1 MKHKVIYN
9 QNDTIL
15 VLVNEEDLV
24 EIARVNFGII
34 SCKWTKGLS
43 DFASIEEA
51 IKEVDADVPLDYLSY
66 GQFESEEEKDTD
78 RIINLTLKQI
88 YYNEG

>member
-15 VLVNEEDLV
+15 VLVNEEDIV

-66 GQFESEEEKDTD
+66 GHFESEEEKDTD